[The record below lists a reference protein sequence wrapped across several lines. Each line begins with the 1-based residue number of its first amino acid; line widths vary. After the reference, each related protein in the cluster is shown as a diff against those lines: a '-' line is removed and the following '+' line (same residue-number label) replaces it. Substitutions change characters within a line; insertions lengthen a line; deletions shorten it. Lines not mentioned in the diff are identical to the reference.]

1 MSNALLRPSS
11 IAQHPLHE
19 RRYRLPTP
27 AIEALYTLIT
37 DALDRRRPGVMV
49 YGRSRLGK
57 TTAIA
62 YIEALLAVERPA
74 LPVVTLRC
82 RFKRVPSETAF
93 FSSFLAAVRHKATS
107 GRDAELLRQ
116 RLVQRMCEMT
126 DAKAA
131 NQLLLFAD
139 EAQNFSNC
147 EYEWLRDAHD
157 DLQHWGK
164 TMLVVLVGQ
173 PELHGQKA
181 SFQRSNSMHIVSRF
195 MVHEMAFR
203 GARDAQDCA
212 ACLQGYDQQE
222 FPARSGWTHTRFFFP
237 MAYAA
242 GFRLAREGAALWYAF
257 LQAHNSTLWPEPL
270 EIGMEFFTAAVEHLM
285 LTHAHQDEA
294 GFRPSI
300 ELWTQAVL
308 ASGYVQA
315 TLSGMSQDPHSR
327 PRSKMP

>member
-1 MSNALLRPSS
+1 MSNALLRPLS
-11 IAQHPLHE
+11 ISQHPLHD

-27 AIEALYTLIT
+27 PIEALYTLIT

-62 YIEALLAVERPA
+62 YIEALLAVDRPD

-93 FSSFLAAVRHKATS
+93 FSNFLAAVRHKATT
-107 GRDAELLRQ
+107 GRDAEQMRQ
-116 RLVQRMCEMT
+116 RLVHRMGEMA
-126 DAKAA
+126 DAKNAT
-131 NQLLLFAD
+131 QILLFAD

-147 EYEWLRDAHD
+147 EYEWLRDVHD
-157 DLQHWGK
+157 DLQQWGK
-164 TMLVVLVGQ
+164 TLLVVLVGQ

-181 SFQRSNSMHIVSRF
+181 TFQRSNSMHIVSRF
-195 MVHEMAFR
+195 MVHELAFR

-212 ACLQGYDQQE
+212 TCLQGYDQQE
-222 FPARSGWTHTRFFFP
+222 FPANSGWTHTRFFFP

-242 GFRLAREGAALWYAF
+242 GFRLAGEGAALWYAF

-285 LTHAHQDEA
+285 LNHAHQDEA

-300 ELWTQAVL
+300 ELWAQAVL

-315 TLSGMSQDPHSR
+315 TLSGMAPAPQAHRR
-327 PRSKMP
+327 PKNA